1 MQKYVLAPHV
11 HASVDGDWLIFL
23 DLKSNRYFAVSAAQ
37 SAAIDGIANA
47 RRDETAV
54 ESGALQKL
62 AARGVL
68 TASKDAHPPQE
79 LIGHSGRI
87 NAPTIMQFAW
97 ASHWASATVRRG
109 DMWRAAQQIRSWKR
123 ASRQDVDAG
132 RKAMEDAGLV
142 AADIDAVICS
152 ASNMQRAYPAM
163 AIEIQEA
170 LGIEGFGYD
179 MNVACSS
186 ATFCTIFMQPSKSVS
201 SAMTVAPLAMG

>member
-11 HASVDGDWLIFL
+11 HACIDGDWLIFL
-23 DLKSNRYFAVSAAQ
+23 DLKANRYFAVSAAQ

-47 RRDETAV
+47 RHDETAV

-68 TASKDAHPPQE
+68 TTSKDAHPAQE

-97 ASHWASATVRRG
+97 AAQWASTTVRRG
-109 DMWRAAQQIRSWKR
+109 DMWRAAQFIRSWKR

-132 RKAMEDAGLV
+132 RKAILQFNEMRPWLPKRYVCLFDALCLIRFLLARGTHATLVIGVRARPFLAHSWVELDGAIVDDGGED
-142 AADIDAVICS
+142 C
-152 ASNMQRAYPAM
+152 ASMQ
-163 AIEIQEA
+163 EIVR
-170 LGIEGFGYD
+170 L
-179 MNVACSS
+179 
-186 ATFCTIFMQPSKSVS
+186 
-201 SAMTVAPLAMG
+201 